1 MAYSMA
7 RRYRPFMVLRI
18 LLFFAALGTALAA
31 PSADARSRQREQD
44 NAFRETKQ
52 GNFLPLPMIES
63 RIVPRM
69 RGADYLGP
77 EFDSGSGRYRL
88 KFIREG
94 EVIWVDVDART
105 GAVIGKLR

>member
-1 MAYSMA
+1 MAYSMV
-7 RRYRPFMVLRI
+7 RRYRRSMVLRI
-18 LLFFAALGTALAA
+18 LLSFAALAGALAV

-77 EFDSGSGRYRL
+77 ELNGGVYRL
-88 KFIREG
+88 KFLKG
-94 EVIWVDVDART
+94 SQVIWVDVDART
-105 GAVIGKLR
+105 GRVLGTSGR

>member
-1 MAYSMA
+1 M
-7 RRYRPFMVLRI
+7 RI
-18 LLFFAALGTALAA
+18 LLILAALGPALLADPAA
-31 PSADARSRQREQD
+31 AGPRDREQQS
-44 NAFRETKQ
+44 AWRGTQERR
-52 GNFLPLPMIES
+52 FLSLRTIEGMV
-63 RIVPRM
+63 VPRM